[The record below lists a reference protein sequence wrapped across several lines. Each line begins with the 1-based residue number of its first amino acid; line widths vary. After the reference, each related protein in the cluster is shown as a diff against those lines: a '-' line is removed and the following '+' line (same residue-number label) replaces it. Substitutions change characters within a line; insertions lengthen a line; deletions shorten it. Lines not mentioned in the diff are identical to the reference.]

1 MSVEIGQVLFSSPNN
16 ITVYIDDLIRPLAK
30 VKTTSI

>member
-16 ITVYIDDLIRPLAK
+16 ITVYIDDLTIFESNK
-30 VKTTSI
+30 IVYK